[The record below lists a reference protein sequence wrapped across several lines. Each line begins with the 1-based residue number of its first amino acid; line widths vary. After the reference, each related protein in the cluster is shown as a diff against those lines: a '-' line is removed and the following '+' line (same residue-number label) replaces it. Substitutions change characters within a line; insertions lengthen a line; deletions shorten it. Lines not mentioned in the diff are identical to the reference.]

1 MNLCEN
7 EMFWFFLAL
16 EHRHG
21 VNMDNAEQ
29 SLKAYR
35 TRKPFVFSVI

>member
-1 MNLCEN
+1 MKCLV
-7 EMFWFFLAL
+7 FFFLAL

-21 VNMDNAEQ
+21 VNMDNAKQ